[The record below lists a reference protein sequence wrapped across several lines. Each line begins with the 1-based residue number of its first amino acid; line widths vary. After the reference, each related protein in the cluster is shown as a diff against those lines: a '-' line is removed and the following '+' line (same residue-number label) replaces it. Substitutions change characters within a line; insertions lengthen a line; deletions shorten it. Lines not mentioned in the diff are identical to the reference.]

1 MISPSFNS
9 SFIHLNMCSCVMFM
23 WLWIL
28 KLSSFSSGILIVSL
42 IVFFSV
48 LFCVT
53 CARFN
58 ASFGFFLCFSWFFV
72 WFRNFFNFFFN
83 VLFLLVF
90 TLKYELGKLHV
101 YIIIRS
107 LISDTVLSLTKHWCT
122 IHHRSKDACSG
133 WEAWLCLLEKWRYTK
148 VSVTYDNPQRSFI
161 ICCRSLC
168 LIIFNLPFVFIL
180 VTRKMCFRICILLLR
195 KTKKR

>member
-1 MISPSFNS
+1 MYSCTKQSQLFVAPMYCRDFILFQCKFSLKPSDMMISPSFNS

-58 ASFGFFLCFSWFFV
+58 ASFGFFL
-72 WFRNFFNFFFN
+72 
-83 VLFLLVF
+83 FLLVF
-90 TLKYELGKLHV
+90 
-101 YIIIRS
+101 
-107 LISDTVLSLTKHWCT
+107 
-122 IHHRSKDACSG
+122 
-133 WEAWLCLLEKWRYTK
+133 
-148 VSVTYDNPQRSFI
+148 
-161 ICCRSLC
+161 C
-168 LIIFNLPFVFIL
+168 LIQEFFQRFLQHSFLVGFYLKIWIGKTSCLYYNPFTHFWYSAFIDKTL
-180 VTRKMCFRICILLLR
+180 VRNTSY
-195 KTKKR
+195 T